1 MLNNRLAAAK
11 AVYNELAPAEAD
23 VDKAI
28 IHAAKL
34 AIAVVEGRRSARLPL
49 AAGQVGLA
57 HVSRASVRL
66 VEAREELCAA
76 HAAFRA
82 TQDEIGL
89 RAVSF
94 GDFWECPPN
103 KKQASLDAANVA

>member
-11 AVYNELAPAEAD
+11 AVYEELAPAE
-23 VDKAI
+23 VDIDHAI
-28 IHAAKL
+28 VHAARL
-34 AIAVVEGRRSARLPL
+34 AIAVVEGRRKAHLPL
-49 AAGQVGLA
+49 TAGQEGLA

-82 TQDEIGL
+82 TQVQIGL

-94 GDFWECPPN
+94 GNLWECPPN
-103 KKQASLDAANVA
+103 KAEVPHEAANVA

>member
-23 VDKAI
+23 VDNAI
-28 IHAAKL
+28 VHAAKL
-34 AIAVVEGRRSARLPL
+34 AIAVVEGRRSAHLPL
-49 AAGQVGLA
+49 TAGQEGLA
-57 HVSRASVRL
+57 HVSRASLRL

-82 TQDEIGL
+82 TQVEIGL

-94 GDFWECPPN
+94 GNLWECPPN
-103 KKQASLDAANVA
+103 TGELPSNVANVA

>member
-11 AVYNELAPAEAD
+11 AVYHELAPAEAD
-23 VDKAI
+23 LDKAI
-28 IHAAKL
+28 VHAAKL
-34 AIAVVEGRRSARLPL
+34 AIAVVEGRRNAHLPL
-49 AAGQVGLA
+49 AAGQEGLA

-76 HAAFRA
+76 HAAFRE
-82 TQDEIGL
+82 TQIEIGL
-89 RAVSF
+89 REVSF

-103 KKQASLDAANVA
+103 KKTATLAAANVA